1 MPIDY
6 EMRST
11 NEPDIEEALRE
22 AIENL
27 ELDTKEE
34 VRRSAMSD
42 LEEEIEKAR
51 YNVCLMS
58 IWHKFFK

>member
-22 AIENL
+22 AMENL
-27 ELDTKEE
+27 EWDTQEE
-34 VRRSAMSD
+34 VRRNAKSC
-42 LEEEIEKAR
+42 LETEIEKAR
-51 YNVCLMS
+51 YNVCLM
-58 IWHKFFK
+58 IILHKFLQ